1 MIRGLFLDVL
11 NQSITA
17 CYLIAAIIAARILLK
32 RAPKSVC
39 CILWMLVG
47 IRLIMPFSVQ
57 SAFSLMPSGAQV
69 QNDIRQITGTDTAVY
84 QDETAQRTASFAKTD
99 YLNEETIRELG
110 YNNNSPES
118 INRPFV
124 YFSIASAVWLAGMGI
139 MLLYFMISWFCLR
152 RRVRMAVPKQQGAVK
167 YYQCEM
173 IDTPFLFGLV
183 KPRIYVPLDLCGTDL
198 DYVLKHETAR
208 EKRRDYLIKPIGY
221 LLLTIYWFHP
231 FVWAAYLLLCR
242 DIELACDERVIR
254 TLGTEEKKAYSLAL
268 LTCAVNHRAIA
279 ACPVAFGE
287 IGVKGRV
294 KNVLCYKKPTLWVIA
309 AAFTVVAVVTLCFM
323 TEKTEADAAQN
334 GNRSNQFI
342 MVNEADHAKM
352 QTAQTMLRQSG
363 EEIINTEIKDMGDAQ
378 DRTQA
383 EVTAHSYFSN
393 EGEYVKQWAEAFC
406 SRDGQTI
413 IELTEENLREELS
426 DTLGL
431 SWGVDDNNK
440 PYAAFGWS
448 SPWPWGG
455 DENNYR
461 ILSASEDKAVILY
474 YAWVSDPHVTVWR
487 EELSYTVQDG
497 KFQVTSQQLQ
507 FLDGICIADEFY
519 AAYPDGVINGTMM
532 DYYAY
537 NDAGETLNSNAKN
550 TDMALSGYAELDQ
563 PDTAAISLL
572 NILRNENK
580 VTVNVEY
587 TNAQET
593 QAVVTFA
600 FLEDASTA
608 KVRMIKPYGED
619 SIWLPQTY

>member
-1 MIRGLFLDVL
+1 M
-11 NQSITA
+11 
-17 CYLIAAIIAARILLK
+17 
-32 RAPKSVC
+32 
-39 CILWMLVG
+39 
-47 IRLIMPFSVQ
+47 
-57 SAFSLMPSGAQV
+57 
-69 QNDIRQITGTDTAVY
+69 
-84 QDETAQRTASFAKTD
+84 
-99 YLNEETIRELG
+99 
-110 YNNNSPES
+110 
-118 INRPFV
+118 
-124 YFSIASAVWLAGMGI
+124 
-139 MLLYFMISWFCLR
+139 
-152 RRVRMAVPKQQGAVK
+152 
-167 YYQCEM
+167 
-173 IDTPFLFGLV
+173 
-183 KPRIYVPLDLCGTDL
+183 
-198 DYVLKHETAR
+198 
-208 EKRRDYLIKPIGY
+208 
-221 LLLTIYWFHP
+221 
-231 FVWAAYLLLCR
+231 
-242 DIELACDERVIR
+242 
-254 TLGTEEKKAYSLAL
+254 
-268 LTCAVNHRAIA
+268 
-279 ACPVAFGE
+279 
-287 IGVKGRV
+287 
-294 KNVLCYKKPTLWVIA
+294 KNVLCYKKPTFWVIA
-309 AAFTVVAVVTLCFM
+309 AAFTVIAVVTLCFM

-519 AAYPDGVINGTMM
+519 AAYPDGVINGTML

-537 NDAGETLNSNAKN
+537 NEAGETLNSNAKN